1 MSFIRQLI
9 EKKISTATGAT
20 VMFGDFKFSPM
31 SGKIEAMQV
40 KVAAERFV
48 PPFLSIER
56 LEMQVAVARALRG
69 EIAVKSLI
77 IDRPVLIVAIHAD
90 GGNNLARKP
99 AHPPEAI
106 VRKEGAA
113 GGNWEFN
120 CEKIALNHGRFD
132 FRDAT
137 RDNYKLSVEGIN
149 ATVTPEGTNL
159 AVTVTADSIGRRD
172 QPVELGVLKLLG
184 KLAGGGF
191 RDPLASSLAA
201 RASIAD
207 SIVLQ
212 ITSPMITNRT
222 FDIELAGSILL
233 KTLIGF
239 LPLGPAQTWAINGD
253 GMVNLRG
260 KLKLDLMKSFRVSNL
275 EFSAGA
281 FSVDR
286 TFGHHPG
293 ESRASK
299 VSVAT
304 TVEKPVEKAESAGA

>member
-31 SGKIEAMQV
+31 SGKVEALQV

-69 EIAVKSLI
+69 EIAVKSLT
-77 IDRPVLIVAIHAD
+77 IDRPVLIVAIHSD

-99 AHPPEAI
+99 ASAEAI

-113 GGNWEFN
+113 GGSWEFN
-120 CEKIALNHGRFD
+120 CDKIELLHGRLD

-149 ATVTPEGTNL
+149 ATVTPEGADL

-172 QPVELGVLKLLG
+172 QPVELGVLKLLA
-184 KLAGGGF
+184 KLAGGGL
-191 RDPLASSLAA
+191 RDPLASSLSA

-207 SIVLQ
+207 SIVIQ
-212 ITSPMITNRT
+212 IMSSLIANRS
-222 FDIELAGSILL
+222 FDVEIAGKILL
-233 KTLIGF
+233 KTLVSF
-239 LPLGPAQTWAINGD
+239 LPLSPAQTWALNGD
-253 GMVNLRG
+253 GTINLRS
-260 KLKLDLMKSFRVSNL
+260 KLTLDLLKSIRVSNL
-275 EFSAGA
+275 EFSAGG

-286 TFGHHPG
+286 TFGHHSGDGRGNKP
-293 ESRASK
+293 ASPVSPVTK
-299 VSVAT
+299 V
-304 TVEKPVEKAESAGA
+304 E